1 MKHNILFLMTFCCAL
16 SIQAQSQIKS
26 GLILQGGTG
35 KIQSVIEPTVLEK
48 ISFYDISYNRNFSIG
63 YRFHIKQSGTPI
75 FFNVDANLGMKS
87 WQARFEYLNPNDD
100 ASNPYDDILSNETSS
115 KYYLASLAGTV
126 HYSIYKGL
134 STGVG
139 LEPTYLIWQ
148 EGEDSQNNF
157 DLPIV
162 AKLAYDFGPFE
173 LGINYK
179 YGLMDLI
186 KTDDVQSGK
195 FREWQFSLFIPF

>member
-1 MKHNILFLMTFCCAL
+1 
-16 SIQAQSQIKS
+16 
-26 GLILQGGTG
+26 
-35 KIQSVIEPTVLEK
+35 
-48 ISFYDISYNRNFSIG
+48 
-63 YRFHIKQSGTPI
+63 
-75 FFNVDANLGMKS
+75 
-87 WQARFEYLNPNDD
+87 
-100 ASNPYDDILSNETSS
+100 
-115 KYYLASLAGTV
+115 
-126 HYSIYKGL
+126 
-134 STGVG
+134 VG